1 MRLLEAKI
9 RVEESNAT
17 LLRAGAK
24 REVVK
29 EEADLTA
36 DITVNEKVSR
46 GNKDHIVVPARV
58 RCALL

>member
-1 MRLLEAKI
+1 VRLLEAKI

-17 LLRAGAK
+17 LLRPGAK

-36 DITVNEKVSR
+36 DITVNK
-46 GNKDHIVVPARV
+46 
-58 RCALL
+58 